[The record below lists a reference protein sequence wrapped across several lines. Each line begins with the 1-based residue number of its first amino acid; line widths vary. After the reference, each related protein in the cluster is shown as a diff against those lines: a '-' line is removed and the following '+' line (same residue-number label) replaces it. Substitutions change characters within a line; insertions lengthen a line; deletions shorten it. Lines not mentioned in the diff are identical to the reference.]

1 MRPGLVFVGLFAV
14 LIVVYA
20 LLQDT
25 LGSTATFLLQSAIVI
40 VILGAAAWFRRIR
53 NRRGWSLFR
62 DEPEERGPEQAGEPD
77 LDGGSKQASDAN
89 ASKSPEQEES
99 AAEVR
104 RAS

>member
-14 LIVVYA
+14 LIVIYA

-25 LGSTATFLLQSAIVI
+25 LGSTATLLLQSAIVI
-40 VILGAAAWFRRIR
+40 VILGAAAWFRRVR
-53 NRRGWSLFR
+53 SRRGWSLFR
-62 DEPEERGPEQAGEPD
+62 DEPEAKGPEQAGASD
-77 LDGGSKQASDAN
+77 LDGDSKQASDAT
-89 ASKSPEQEES
+89 ASRSPEQEES